1 MFEYIFLLGR
11 PGCGKSVVY
20 NLLTSRMREEGL
32 GREFMRID
40 DYPILKELMDQDTDF
55 KKHILVEG
63 EFQITDLSVYDDVLE
78 EINRRLKGLRKP
90 DRVIFVEFA
99 RRSYV
104 DALEKFDREVLDRS
118 LVIYIYCP
126 FELCLKRNKERFERG
141 GKTVDEHIVPE
152 DKMKEYYLHD
162 DYEELFLRSEEELQ
176 KRAPA
181 QIVVVRNDGEGLE
194 SLKQELEKVV
204 RAVRAETRG

>member
-1 MFEYIFLLGR
+1 
-11 PGCGKSVVY
+11 
-20 NLLTSRMREEGL
+20 
-32 GREFMRID
+32 MRID
-40 DYPILKELMDQDTDF
+40 DYPILKELMKRDTDF

-90 DRVIFVEFA
+90 GRVIFVEFA
-99 RRSYV
+99 RRRYV
-104 DALEKFDREVLDRS
+104 DALKKFDREVLDRS
-118 LVIYIYCP
+118 LVTYIYCP

-141 GKTVDEHIVPE
+141 GETVDDHIVPE

-176 KRAPA
+176 KRAPT
-181 QIVVVRNDGEGLE
+181 QIVVLRNDGEELE
-194 SLKQELEKVV
+194 SLKQELERVV
-204 RAVRAETRG
+204 RVMSAEARG